1 MSEEKK
7 DATNN
12 GNKTLTIVKEI
23 AFILVSAILLS
34 LLVKTFFIQAFY
46 IPSES
51 MMNTLQKGDR
61 ILVNK
66 LTPGVFDVNRGDII
80 VFKDPGGWLKSTTV
94 PEKTGVSK
102 WVSNGLAFI
111 GLLPQDSGN
120 HLVKRVIGISGDH
133 VVCCDTAGRITV
145 NGQPIEETS
154 YIKEGVQPS
163 TVAFDQIVPD
173 DKLWVMGD
181 NRSDSLDSRYN
192 LGSAGGGFVPKKNV
206 VGTAFVKAWPL
217 GRMGF
222 LKNPGEVFEEVKNP

>member
-1 MSEEKK
+1 MSEENK
-7 DATNN
+7 DATD
-12 GNKTLTIVKEI
+12 GNKRLTIVKEI

-80 VFKDPGGWLKSTTV
+80 VFKDPGGWLKSSVV
-94 PEKTGVSK
+94 PEKTGVSR
-102 WVSNGLAFI
+102 WVSNGLTFI

-145 NGQPIEETS
+145 NGQPIDETP
-154 YIKEGVQPS
+154 YLKEGVQPS

-192 LGSAGGGFVPKKNV
+192 QGSAGGGFVPKKNV
-206 VGTAFVKAWPL
+206 VGTAFVKVWPL
-217 GRMGF
+217 GRIGF
-222 LKNPGEVFEEVKNP
+222 LKNPGEVFEEVKKP